1 MARVSILFFGA
12 TAAVTGRRR
21 LEIHT
26 SAGASAADAF
36 DRVIAEYPGLA
47 SHQLLLSLNESYA
60 TGHEALND
68 GDELAVFTAV
78 SGG

>member
-12 TAAVTGRRR
+12 TADITGRRR
-21 LEIHT
+21 LEI
-26 SAGASAADAF
+26 SPADGATAAAAF
-36 DRVIAEYPGLA
+36 EHVVAEYPALA
-47 SHQLLLSLNESYA
+47 SHKLLFSLNEAYA
-60 TGHEALND
+60 AGHELLRD